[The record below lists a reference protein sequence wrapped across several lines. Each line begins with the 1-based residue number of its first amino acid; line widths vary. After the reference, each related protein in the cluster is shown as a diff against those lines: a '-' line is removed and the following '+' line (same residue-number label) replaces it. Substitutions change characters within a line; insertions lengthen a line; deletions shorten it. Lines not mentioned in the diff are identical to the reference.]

1 MTMSLQS
8 RTAFLCAGIL
18 ALANPASAQWTVSFG
33 VGSDRFWGGSEE
45 VAPEGKSFR
54 PYRPTVLGV
63 GLEHRGQSMGLGLGV
78 RYTAA
83 SLGLEGPDV
92 LLAVEGAFTVVGL
105 APEVSY
111 RLATLGPGNR
121 LLVHLGPLLEL
132 WHPVDEDWRVRAGG
146 QVAVSLV
153 VPLGG
158 RFGLSFG
165 GNVAVISSPFQSDDL
180 LNQYDLRP
188 LWRRGIAAGLEYQ
201 L

>member
-1 MTMSLQS
+1 MITSLLS
-8 RTAFLCAGIL
+8 RTAFLCAVIL

-45 VAPEGKSFR
+45 AAPEGKSFR

-63 GLEHRGQSMGLGLGV
+63 GIEHRGQSMGFGLGV

-92 LLAVEGAFTVVGL
+92 VLAVQGAFTVVGL

-146 QVAVSLV
+146 QAAVSLV
-153 VPLGG
+153 VPVGG
-158 RFGLSFG
+158 RFGLSVS
-165 GNVAVISSPFQSDDL
+165 GNLAVVSSPFEADEL

-188 LWRRGIAAGLEYQ
+188 LWRRGIAAGLRYQ